1 MFEQATL
8 TSGPD
13 GKRAWT
19 TLLGLSSQVALIS
32 CAMLV
37 PMVWPQV
44 LPTARFLETLAPPL
58 PPAPPPK
65 PLGSEVRQRPAQTTV
80 VRDAVWHTVFVEPTR
95 IPKGPIPLIE
105 DEPTGPTV
113 VGVPVGFGGPAVGV
127 PGGIPWDLGSA
138 VRVPPPHIS
147 APAVKPAAEPP
158 VVIPRYRVGGNVH
171 LGQVLHRAEPQYPP
185 LAKAARVSGDVELEC
200 VVGVDGHIH
209 EVKVK
214 SGNPLLVHAAV
225 DAAWQWV
232 YAPSQLNSVPIE
244 IVTMLTF
251 SFKLN

>member
-8 TSGPD
+8 SNGSD

-19 TLLGLSSQVALIS
+19 TFLGLSSQVALVS
-32 CAMLV
+32 CAMLA

-44 LPTARFLETLAPPL
+44 LPTARFLESLAPPL

-65 PLGSEVRQRPAQTTV
+65 PLGELKKEPATVRALKPVPWSLTRYQPNSI
-80 VRDAVWHTVFVEPTR
+80 PTR
-95 IPKGPIPLIE
+95 VYTIV
-105 DEPTGPTV
+105 DEPIGTAVAGVPAGFSGPDVGV
-113 VGVPVGFGGPAVGV
+113 VG
-127 PGGIPWDLGSA
+127 GILRDLGNA
-138 VRVPPPHIS
+138 VRVAPPHVP
-147 APAVKPAAEPP
+147 APVVKPAPELPT
-158 VVIPRYRVGGNVH
+158 VIPRYRVGGDVR
-171 LGQVLHRAEPQYPP
+171 LGAVLHRAEPQYPA

-200 VVGVDGHIH
+200 VVGIDGHIH
-209 EVKVK
+209 EVKVR

-232 YAPSQLNSVPIE
+232 YALSKLNGVPIE